1 MNGCRRDGDDLI
13 LTLRI
18 QPKASRDE
26 VCGLHGEAIKI
37 RITAP
42 PVEGKANAH
51 LIKLLAKHFKVPKGQ
66 VTLISGEN
74 GRDKVVRIHSPKT
87 FPEWVESDR
96 DYS

>member
-1 MNGCRRDGDDLI
+1 MTACRWEEGDLI

-26 VCGLHGEAIKI
+26 VAGSHGEAIKI

-51 LIKLLAKHFKVPKGQ
+51 LIAFLAKQFRVPKSQ
-66 VTLISGEN
+66 VELLSGES
-74 GRDKVVRIHSPKT
+74 GRDKVVRVHAPREL
-87 FPEWVESDR
+87 PAWVGGR
-96 DYS
+96 

>member
-1 MNGCRRDGDDLI
+1 MTGCRRDGDDLI

-26 VCGLHGEAIKI
+26 VCGAHGDAIKI

-51 LIKLLAKHFKVPKGQ
+51 LIKLLAKLFKVPKGQ
-66 VTLISGEN
+66 VTLVSGET
-74 GRDKVVRIHSPKT
+74 GRDKLVRIHAPKAV
-87 FPEWVESDR
+87 PEWADGG
-96 DYS
+96 